1 MIRHGGKLMAVT
13 YFPFDSLSAE
23 NRDRAANS
31 QIFADYLKSFFSD
44 GIFPV
49 LDQFPN
55 MHQLAVHASNPAGMS
70 VVVDTGM
77 GLISGRQ
84 YAQDAERTLQ
94 IPAADISLPRKDR
107 IVLRMD
113 LNTQYRNN
121 ELYVVAGTAA
131 SSPQPPALTRNNVVY
146 ELALAT
152 ISVAANATSI
162 TAADI
167 TDERANT
174 DVCGYVTNVLGQ
186 VDTSVINAQFQ
197 AFFEQ
202 TQEDTADWKDAQQA
216 AFTSWFNTI
225 KGQLGEDAAGNLQN
239 QIGTLSG
246 LTTSE
251 KSNLVGA
258 INEVNAK
265 EPDVL
270 DTMEEIDA
278 NTDAG
283 KVAGALAVKELSSDL
298 GGLTFG
304 QTAEGEW
311 GYKPEGADSV
321 IPFSNAVDLGDISAS
336 SQSSAGSRDSTFD
349 LSAYIGYSDISA
361 NDIIFMP
368 LEWGNTAMPD
378 ANLVAL
384 QTPTVKNYDN
394 TTGIVTLQG
403 MSGRNYTWGATI
415 TKAHFV
421 ILK

>member
-1 MIRHGGKLMAVT
+1 MAVT

-44 GIFPV
+44 GVFPV

-55 MHQLAVHASNPAGMS
+55 MHQLAVRASNPAGMS

-202 TQEDTADWKDAQQA
+202 TQEDTADWEDAQQA

-239 QIGTLSG
+239 QIGTLSD

-251 KSNLVGA
+251 KGNLVGA

-278 NTDAG
+278 NTDSG

-368 LEWGNTAMPD
+368 LEWRNTAMQD
-378 ANLVAL
+378 ANLAAL
-384 QTPTVKNYDN
+384 QTPAVKNYDN

-403 MSGRNYTWGATI
+403 MSGVNYTWGATI